1 MEFQLRSSPPSFSL
15 VFSVFTAAPRKQLE
29 KHMDSGW
36 DDTQE
41 IIQPTTENNQHNTPA
56 PLLTQNNHLT
66 LTVCLTCLPE
76 LSLSDCDYTTCARY
90 CTNPE
95 RRQRIDWVSLPTAMQ
110 MFKAALLDLNIYGA
124 SRDIIIFIKKK
135 LYVQENVV
143 THKAINYKP
152 NRCKF

>member
-15 VFSVFTAAPRKQLE
+15 VFSDFTAAPRKQLE

-56 PLLTQNNHLT
+56 PLLTQHNHLT

-76 LSLSDCDYTTCARY
+76 LSLSDCNCTTCARY

-95 RRQRIDWVSLPTAMQ
+95 RGQWIDWVSSATAVY
-110 MFKAALLDLNIYGA
+110 KLNSALLDLNAYGTG
-124 SRDIIIFIKKK
+124 RKIIVLIKK